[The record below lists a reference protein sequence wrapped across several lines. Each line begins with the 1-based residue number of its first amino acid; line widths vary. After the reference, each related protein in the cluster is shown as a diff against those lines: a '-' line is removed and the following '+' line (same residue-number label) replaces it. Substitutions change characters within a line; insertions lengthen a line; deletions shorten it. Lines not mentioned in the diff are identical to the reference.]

1 MPLFP
6 PSQEI
11 ETEIALE
18 LPVALRKPYA
28 LSNWSRNN
36 QF

>member
-1 MPLFP
+1 MPIFP

-18 LPVALRKPYA
+18 LPVAL
-28 LSNWSRNN
+28 SDWGRNN
-36 QF
+36 QFGH